1 MGIGFSKSNFL
12 KFVGIFGKHK
22 GIRFKN
28 GQPSEMLWRKFKV
41 RNPGFSLRAAEA
53 TASVRHDAMSRPR
66 IARVQSC
73 LAKERYNIKR
83 AEWVF
88 CNRNSSCFNQN
99 AIPEDAYKPNEAVS
113 DELTVSNINNE
124 VQSAKPDEDT
134 SLKTVENQTIAS
146 ITLSLPITE
155 ECQVYDLPLVLEAIS
170 DDGLDSFGSFKEVV
184 TNSEETFVKRPDIS
198 ECSVFQN
205 ECTPTQALEVV
216 ESTLSSETL
225 TLYHAGLLS
234 NVAIPN
240 DPMFATWK
248 MYKDKSNYVT
258 GTSPQEPLR
267 KLSANSLA
275 NKIYPLPKPK
285 PTATRKRK
293 QMQHYFVLT
302 SDEIFNKKKK
312 AQEEKVKKAEE
323 KEQKRQIREQKK
335 LMKMLEKLKKKT
347 HEMLPNKINNN
358 NKILIM
364 KQPQ

>member
-53 TASVRHDAMSRPR
+53 TASVRHDAMSRP
-66 IARVQSC
+66 Q
-73 LAKERYNIKR
+73 
-83 AEWVF
+83 
-88 CNRNSSCFNQN
+88 
-99 AIPEDAYKPNEAVS
+99 DAYKPNEAVS

-234 NVAIPN
+234 NVGIPN

-312 AQEEKVKKAEE
+312 STRRKG
-323 KEQKRQIREQKK
+323 
-335 LMKMLEKLKKKT
+335 
-347 HEMLPNKINNN
+347 
-358 NKILIM
+358 
-364 KQPQ
+364 